1 MSYIENVVIG
11 RSIVDPME
19 YLAYDKD
26 DWENNERQKT
36 LFTTTRW
43 LPAVMKEAGIVKS
56 TSEVKKNRPELC
68 VVLNEVDFLKIK
80 WGKKFLF
87 IIVGEEPDKTRL

>member
-1 MSYIENVVIG
+1 MFENVVIG
-11 RSIVDPME
+11 RSIVFPDE
-19 YLAYDKD
+19 YLAFNEM

-36 LFTTTRW
+36 LFTNTRW

-56 TSEVKKNRPELC
+56 TREVKKNRPELC
-68 VVLNEVDFLKIK
+68 ISLDKVDFLKIK

-87 IIVGEEPDKTRL
+87 VIVGEELDKTSL

>member
-1 MSYIENVVIG
+1 MFENVVIG
-11 RSIVDPME
+11 RPIVSPDE
-19 YLAYDKD
+19 YLAFNET

-36 LFTTTRW
+36 IFTNIRW

-68 VVLNEVDFLKIK
+68 VSLDKVDFLKIK

-87 IIVGEEPDKTRL
+87 VIVGEEPDKTSL

>member
-1 MSYIENVVIG
+1 MFENVVIG
-11 RSIVDPME
+11 RSIVFPDE
-19 YLAYDKD
+19 YLAFNEV
-26 DWENNERQKT
+26 DWENNERPKT
-36 LFTTTRW
+36 LFTNTRW

-68 VVLNEVDFLKIK
+68 ISLDKVDFLKIK

-87 IIVGEEPDKTRL
+87 IIVGEDPDKTEVL